1 MRASGIRVWML
12 VVGLCLGSGSWAQGA
27 PAQNQTGASPVS
39 ASRCWIRQLPAPA
52 PSGGFLLIH
61 NSGASAAVLKSVHS
75 PDYGQV
81 MMHQTME
88 SGGMSSMAPV
98 QDLKVPAGGDLAF
111 KPGSYHLMLEQ
122 PRAGLKVGDTAQ
134 MRFRLAD
141 GGEFSAA
148 CEVRPANAM
157 SDMPGMSGHGN
168 MKAMSGH
175 MDMNAMSG
183 HGMR

>member
-1 MRASGIRVWML
+1 MRTSGIRVWT
-12 VVGLCLGSGSWAQGA
+12 VVAGLCVAGGAWAQGT
-27 PAQNQTGASPVS
+27 PARNQKGVGPVS
-39 ASRCWIRQLPAPA
+39 TSQCWIRQLPAPA

-81 MMHQTME
+81 MMHRTTE

-122 PRAGLKVGDTAQ
+122 PRAGLKVGDTVQ
-134 MRFRLAD
+134 MQFQLAD

-157 SDMPGMSGHGN
+157 PGMSGHGD
-168 MKAMSGH
+168 MKGMSGH
-175 MDMNAMSG
+175 GDMKGMSG
-183 HGMR
+183 HGMH